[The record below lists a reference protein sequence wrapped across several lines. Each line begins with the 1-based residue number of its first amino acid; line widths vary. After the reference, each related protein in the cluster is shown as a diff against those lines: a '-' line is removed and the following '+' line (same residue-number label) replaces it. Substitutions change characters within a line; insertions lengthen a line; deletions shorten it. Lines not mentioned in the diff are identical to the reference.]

1 MHEVKQYVNIQKN
14 REEQIMQDIRVN
26 VKSAWIKHHEA
37 LDRVQALLLS
47 VRQAEENYRIVRNR
61 YLNQLSI
68 LTDLLDASSIRLE
81 ADLQLTNA
89 RTEVIYS
96 YYQLMRSCGN
106 L

>member
-1 MHEVKQYVNIQKN
+1 
-14 REEQIMQDIRVN
+14 MQDIRVN